1 MVSILTQPQMEKLS
15 AANSFAAEKKIRKS
29 FYELFHRQSC
39 VVKTLHAAPDIV
51 QETQIIAENT
61 RFVTSGTSFRDTG
74 ARDGNRFENEVN
86 ASRN

>member
-15 AANSFAAEKKIRKS
+15 AANSFAAEKKIRKL

-39 VVKTLHAAPDIV
+39 VVKTLHVASDIV

-61 RFVTSGTSFRDTG
+61 RFVTSGTSFRETG
-74 ARDGNRFENEVN
+74 ARDENRFENEVN